1 MTSKWNLINV
11 INIKNYD
18 MATVYKVELVS
29 HWINYTKEDLQ
40 KLLEKAVKTIEVN
53 GNEIQIEVTE
63 RK

>member
-1 MTSKWNLINV
+1 
-11 INIKNYD
+11 
-18 MATVYKVELVS
+18 MATVYKVEVVS

-40 KLLEKAVKTIEVN
+40 KLLEKSVKTIEVN

>member
-1 MTSKWNLINV
+1 
-11 INIKNYD
+11 